1 MNMRYTVLLIVSLVS
16 LQTSCVQLAVV
27 DSTLNPKYRPM
38 IGRQFALREDF
49 LVRGVRWDLRSTQPD
64 YILMMPATKP
74 GIGGP
79 EFTELGVLPK
89 GTHFEIV
96 GVVDRRSTLFPET
109 AYVARFAP
117 NTLAKVDLAS
127 VRFNSSHLFPL
138 FLKPASP
145 DEAPQLSEAYFQP
158 LPK

>member
-1 MNMRYTVLLIVSLVS
+1 MNMRCTFLLVVFLVAF
-16 LQTSCVQLAVV
+16 QAACVQLAVF
-27 DSTLNPKYRPM
+27 DSSLNPKYGPM
-38 IGRQFALREDF
+38 IGRQFALKEDF

-64 YILMMPATKP
+64 YILMMPATRP

-89 GTHFEIV
+89 GIRFEIV
-96 GVVDRRSTLFPET
+96 GVVDRTSPLFPET
-109 AYVARFAP
+109 SYVARFAP
-117 NTLAKVDLAS
+117 NTLANVDLAS
-127 VRFNSSHLFPL
+127 VRFSSSRLFPL